1 MCMQHEI
8 VGGTLKKGDAGM
20 TNQETNETIG
30 ASATSSAPVLSIE
43 EVRQL
48 EIVRIK
54 SVREGKVPS
63 CTYNFRPSTCN
74 VPDDFLAVDGISWA
88 PCNEEKVSRTIRNW
102 VQHLRE
108 EGDLVD
114 VSSAP
119 GGIVCFHLNFR
130 GERIALWFNAWTSTT
145 VVIGSDGKVRRPL
158 SAKEGD
164 SNS

>member
-1 MCMQHEI
+1 MI
-8 VGGTLKKGDAGM
+8 
-20 TNQETNETIG
+20 NQETNEQTE
-30 ASATSSAPVLSIE
+30 ASSTSSTPVLSIE

-54 SVREGKVPS
+54 SVREGEKPS
-63 CTYNFRPSTCN
+63 CSYNFRPSTRN
-74 VPDDFLAVDGISWA
+74 VPDDFLVIDGISWT
-88 PCNEEKVSRTIRNW
+88 PCNEEKVASRTVRTW

-108 EGDLVD
+108 EGDRVE

-130 GERIALWFNAWTSTT
+130 GERIALWFNAWTSRT

-158 SAKEGD
+158 FAKEGD